1 MKLKSKFGL
10 AILAS
15 IVWGIFTMYFGIPW
29 IADIAIVF
37 SLSFAWFSVIGIALI
52 PGLAMAFIN
61 ASLIMDKRKDYNG
74 LKEHPPVSILIAAK
88 NEEENIK
95 YTLESILRQ
104 QYDGDIQVIILN
116 DGSTDT
122 TIMQV
127 GSMIDNQKWINK
139 TKPHLYNKN
148 VNVKLYNYNQS
159 VGKANRLN
167 DGLSFA
173 KHDFI
178 ITLDAD
184 SVLHTP
190 KAVYNL
196 MAHIINRGED
206 CAAVAGT
213 ILVDNGYK
221 SLMTRIQQWDYIFGI
236 ASVKRIQSM
245 YKGTLVAQGAFSVY
259 KKSVLKELGGWP
271 DKIGEDIVLTWG
283 IHSLG
288 YKVGYE
294 ANAIAFTNVPE
305 TYKHFFRQRKRWAR
319 GLIEAFKSYPKNLF
333 AFKMHTP
340 FVWYNFVFP
349 YIDFTFLFIFVPGV
363 IAALF
368 FEWYLMASIMTL
380 YLLPIGL
387 ISNFIMYRIQKK
399 SMKNNL
405 LEMHQKNKSGFFIYL
420 LFYQLIMTPATLSGY
435 VSELLKRKRIW

>member
-1 MKLKSKFGL
+1 MKLKSKFKL

-15 IVWGIFTMYFGIPW
+15 LLWGIFTMYFGILW
-29 IADIAIVF
+29 ISDIAKVF
-37 SLSFAWFSVIGIALI
+37 SLTFAWFSVIGIALI

-61 ASLIMDKRKDYNG
+61 FSLLLDRRKDYNE
-74 LKEHPPVSILIAAK
+74 LKEQPNVSILIAAK
-88 NEEENIK
+88 NEEENIRFTLNSITRQK
-95 YTLESILRQ
+95 YN
-104 QYDGDIQVIILN
+104 GKIQVIVLN
-116 DGSTDT
+116 DGSIDDT
-122 TIMQV
+122 VLKVNQEIEM
-127 GSMIDNQKWINK
+127 QKWGIK
-139 TKPHLYNKN
+139 MKPDVYNSN
-148 VNVKLYNYNQS
+148 VDIMLVNYKDS
-159 VGKANRLN
+159 KGKANRLN
-167 DGLSFA
+167 QGLDLA
-173 KHDFI
+173 KYDFI

-190 KAVYNL
+190 KAVYNI
-196 MAHIINRGED
+196 MAHIINRGDD

-213 ILVDNGYK
+213 VLVDNSYK
-221 SLMTRIQQWDYIFGI
+221 SLMTRLQQWDYIFGI

-259 KKSVLKELGGWP
+259 RKSVLKELGGWP

-294 ANAIAFTNVPE
+294 TNAIAFTNVPE

-319 GLIEAFKSYPKNLF
+319 GLVEAFKKYPKNLF

-368 FEWYLMASIMTL
+368 FNWYLMASIMTL

-387 ISNFIMYRIQKK
+387 ISNFIMYNIQKK
-399 SMKNNL
+399 SMHINL
-405 LEMHQKNKSGFFIYL
+405 LEMPKKNLTGFFIYL

-435 VSELLKRKRIW
+435 MSEVLKRKRIW